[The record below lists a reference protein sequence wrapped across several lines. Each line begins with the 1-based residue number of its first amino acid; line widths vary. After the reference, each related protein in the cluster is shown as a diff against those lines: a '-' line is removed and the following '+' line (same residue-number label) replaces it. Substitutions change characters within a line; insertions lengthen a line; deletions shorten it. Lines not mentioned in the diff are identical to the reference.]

1 MAQRYCTGL
10 EHQALWA
17 SRFDSGRERHYK
29 ILSNIY
35 IIIKQN
41 INMDKENLE
50 LAEEHIKI
58 AEELVVKEAQEG
70 DEKEQ
75 EQLKDAEFALEKA
88 ETKINSI
95 EE

>member
-1 MAQRYCTGL
+1 
-10 EHQALWA
+10 
-17 SRFDSGRERHYK
+17 
-29 ILSNIY
+29 
-35 IIIKQN
+35 
-41 INMDKENLE
+41 MDKENLE